1 MRKWEVRDLQLD
13 ELRAAALDACI
24 VPVIVYTDEVEFVYV
39 NPAGRK
45 LFALGDGDD
54 VGINGLDLVAERSRG
69 ESALDE
75 LFSNGTWRGAIR
87 GRSLDGRLL
96 DLIVSSRLVRQ
107 GDDGYIVCS
116 VIDSTELVETRA
128 EAESRQSE
136 LEAILSHLD
145 EVVYRN
151 WCRTDLCPQHESFVS
166 RSVENLVGHTAGE
179 LQETRDLWL
188 GLVHP
193 EDRGELRSAL
203 ETVAGNR
210 SASVQYRVRKG
221 DDEGYRWVEDHVI
234 PQTDEAGNLV
244 GAIGALRDVTARKA
258 AEVERVRL
266 EDQLRRASREW
277 GETFDAIQQPVLILG
292 SRGHVLRLNRATLVA
307 LGIERFEQ
315 VLGRELWQCSD
326 GEPWVTVQRMVA
338 QLQVGEQVES
348 RKVVD
353 GVRSWLVSV
362 SPVPDRE
369 SETEHGTVVYLRHM
383 TEIDR
388 LEASLR
394 QAERMAELGSLV
406 AGVAHE
412 VRNPLFGIS
421 AIVDALKSGAIPDDE
436 LPESLDLLHNEV
448 DRLNRLA
455 SGLLEFGKPV
465 PAPQD
470 RHAVS
475 SLVEEVM
482 RECSATAREK
492 RVVFLFSGLS
502 ELPAVSVDRRSFLTA
517 LRNLVENAIQHAPEE
532 SEIRLQ
538 GRRLDGDHVELEV
551 RDHGPGFPEEE
562 RERYLQPFF
571 SRRPGG
577 TGLGLSIAANVVRQ
591 HGGRLTLG
599 NADDGGGRVLVALPL
614 ERPQVVA
621 EVGA

>member
-1 MRKWEVRDLQLD
+1 MREVRDLQLD

-24 VPVIVYTDEVEFVYV
+24 VPVIVYTEEMRFVYV

-45 LFALGDGDD
+45 LFALGDKDD
-54 VGINGLDLVAERSRG
+54 LDVDGLDLVAERSQG

-75 LFSNGTWRGAIR
+75 LFSTGAWRGAIR
-87 GRSLDGRLL
+87 GRSRDGRLL
-96 DLIVSSRLVRQ
+96 DLIASGRLVGQ
-107 GDDGYIVCS
+107 DDERFIVCS
-116 VIDSTELVETRA
+116 VIDSTELVELRA
-128 EAESRQSE
+128 EAQSRQSE
-136 LEAILSHLD
+136 Q
-145 EVVYRN
+145 V
-151 WCRTDLCPQHESFVS
+151 
-166 RSVENLVGHTAGE
+166 
-179 LQETRDLWL
+179 
-188 GLVHP
+188 
-193 EDRGELRSAL
+193 
-203 ETVAGNR
+203 
-210 SASVQYRVRKG
+210 
-221 DDEGYRWVEDHVI
+221 
-234 PQTDEAGNLV
+234 
-244 GAIGALRDVTARKA
+244 
-258 AEVERVRL
+258 
-266 EDQLRRASREW
+266 RRASREW
-277 GETFDAIQQPVLILG
+277 EQTFDAIEQPVLILG
-292 SRGHVLRLNRATLVA
+292 SRGHVLRLNRATLAA
-307 LGIERFEQ
+307 LGVESFEQ
-315 VLGRELWQCSD
+315 ALGRELWQFAG
-326 GEPWVTVQRMVA
+326 GELWVTVQRMVA
-338 QLQVGEQVES
+338 RLQSGERVDS
-348 RKVVD
+348 RKLVD
-353 GVRSWLVSV
+353 GARSWLVSV
-362 SPVPDRE
+362 APVPDRE
-369 SETEHGTVVYLRHM
+369 SEGEHGTVVYLRDM
-383 TEIDR
+383 TESDR

-421 AIVDALKSGAIPDDE
+421 AIVDALKSGAIPPDE
-436 LPESLDLLHNEV
+436 LPESLDLLRSEV

-492 RVVFLFSGLS
+492 RVVFLFSGFTG
-502 ELPAVSVDRRSFLTA
+502 LPTVSVDRRSILTA

-538 GRRLDGDHVELEV
+538 GRRLDGDQVELEV
-551 RDHGPGFPEEE
+551 RDHGPGFPEQE
-562 RERYLQPFF
+562 RERLLQPFF

-599 NADDGGGRVLVALPL
+599 NAEDGGGRVLVSLPL
-614 ERPQVVA
+614 DRPPAVG